1 VAAVTAPLLALERV
15 TKRFG
20 SVTAL
25 DAIDL
30 RVAERAIHGVI
41 GPNGAGKTTLFNV
54 LTGLVAPDAGRVM
67 LGGTDLTRLPP
78 FRRTALGVCRTFQNV
93 RLFGSM
99 TVLENV
105 MLGRHCRTR
114 GGMLAPLLALP
125 WGASERAA
133 TRRDAEAVLDFVGLA
148 GRAHHRALDLPY
160 GDQRRAEIARA
171 LATEPRLLLLD
182 EPAAG
187 MNETETVEMADCIRR
202 VHARGVTILLI
213 EHKMS
218 LVMGLCE
225 RVSVLSFGEKI
236 AEGEPAAIRADA
248 RVIEAYL
255 GAG

>member
-1 VAAVTAPLLALERV
+1 VTAPLLAVERI

-25 DAIDL
+25 GAIDL

-54 LTGLVAPDAGRVM
+54 LTGLVPPDAGRVT

-78 FRRTALGVCRTFQNV
+78 FRRTALGVCRTFQNI

-114 GGMLAPLLALP
+114 GGVLAPLLARP
-125 WGASERAA
+125 WGGTERAK

-148 GRAHHRALDLPY
+148 GQAHHLAIDLPY
-160 GDQRRAEIARA
+160 GDQRRTEIARA
-171 LATEPRLLLLD
+171 LATEPSLLLLD

-187 MNETETVEMADCIRR
+187 MNESETVEIADLIRR
-202 VHARGVTILLI
+202 VHARGITILLI

>member
-1 VAAVTAPLLALERV
+1 MTHPLLSVEGL

-20 SVTAL
+20 HVTAL
-25 DAIDL
+25 SAIDL
-30 RVAERAIHGVI
+30 AVAERAIHGVI

-54 LTGLVAPDAGRVM
+54 LTGLVAPDAGRVA
-67 LGGTDLTRLPP
+67 LGDTDLTRLPP
-78 FRRTALGVCRTFQNV
+78 FGRTMLGVCRTFQNI

-114 GGMLAPLLALP
+114 GGVLAPILTLP
-125 WGASERAA
+125 WRASERAA
-133 TRRDAEAVLDFVGLA
+133 ARRDAEAVLDFVGLG

-160 GDQRRAEIARA
+160 GDQRRTEIARA

-187 MNETETVEMADCIRR
+187 MNETETVDIADLIRR

>member
-1 VAAVTAPLLALERV
+1 VTAPLLAVEGI

-25 DAIDL
+25 GAIDL
-30 RVAERAIHGVI
+30 RVAEHAIHGVI

-54 LTGLVAPDAGRVM
+54 FTGLVAPDAGRVT
-67 LGGTDLTRLPP
+67 LDGSDLTRLPP
-78 FRRTALGVCRTFQNV
+78 SRRTALGVCRTFQNI

-114 GGMLAPLLALP
+114 GGVLAPLLALP
-125 WGASERAA
+125 WGVSERTA

-148 GRAHHRALDLPY
+148 GQAHHRAVDLPY
-160 GDQRRAEIARA
+160 GDQRRTEIARA
-171 LATEPRLLLLD
+171 LASGPRLLLLD

-187 MNETETVEMADCIRR
+187 MNETETVEIAGLIRH